1 MIFSTIL
8 LKLEVKEMVYSY
20 WISGNSPSSNMKLFA
35 SSASGIFIHFLNCL
49 KSLLDK
55 LEGPLVMLIF
65 SVSIF
70 FNFTFSCGL
79 NEKRMIQR
87 IIMVWYFLLLE
98 QFHFQF
104 FSFFGISQNW
114 FMVFAIIGLFQKKS
128 KQWGWGLRK

>member
-55 LEGPLVMLIF
+55 LEGPLVLLIF

-104 FSFFGISQNW
+104 FFFL
-114 FMVFAIIGLFQKKS
+114 VYHRIGLWYLPLLGYS
-128 KQWGWGLRK
+128 RKNPNSGGGG